1 MNDKIQLK
9 QDGRFFF
16 GWWIVFL
23 GFCLMLL
30 AYVGFASLTSVFVI
44 PVTEALGVGRGEWM
58 LYMTIQ
64 ALVGVIA
71 SPILGKL
78 MQKGSVKKW
87 VAIGCLCGAA
97 AYVIFSQS
105 HSLTGFYIGAL
116 FIGVG
121 FVACAPMPVSI
132 LINSWFGGKVK
143 GTASGI
149 AFVGSG
155 LGGFIL
161 SPLLNAAIVAGG
173 YSAGYL
179 VLAGVYLIIL
189 LPMTLLLAVKNPED
203 KGFRRM
209 GEIEDEVIKDGDA
222 TTEKRGMTTGQAMKT
237 GEFWIAIISCILVVF
252 ASSAI
257 LMNDIG
263 YYVECGID
271 ATKAASYHGI
281 MLGLLLFGKPIIGF
295 VTDKLGIKVSA
306 PLSTFIF
313 AATFLVMFI
322 FGGSPGILVAG
333 VCICYCLGAPSI
345 TVVPPLLVNGMFGEK
360 DYGTLVGYINMATS
374 IGGAFGA
381 TIAAFIYDATGS
393 YVAFWGVATIG
404 VAVAAVLRIV
414 CFAINK
420 KHHNW

>member
-44 PVTEALGVGRGEWM
+44 PVTEALGVGRGQWM

-64 ALVGVIA
+64 ALVGVVA

-87 VAIGCLCGAA
+87 VSIGCLCGAV

-105 HSLTGFYIGAL
+105 HSLTGFYIG
-116 FIGVG
+116 
-121 FVACAPMPVSI
+121 APMPVSI

-161 SPLLNAAIVAGG
+161 SPLLNSAITAGG

-179 VLAGVYLIIL
+179 VLAGVYLVIL

-209 GEIEDEVIKDGDA
+209 GETETEVVDNGSA
-222 TTEKRGMTTGQAMKT
+222 QEKRGMTAGQAMKT
-237 GEFWIAIISCILVVF
+237 GEFWLAIISCIMVVF

-271 ATKAASYHGI
+271 AAKAASYHGI

-295 VTDKLGIKVSA
+295 VTDKLGIRVSA

-313 AATFLVMFI
+313 AATFLVMFL

-404 VAVAAVLRIV
+404 VAIAAVLRII

-420 KHHNW
+420 KNRNW

>member
-1 MNDKIQLK
+1 MNEKIQLK

-87 VAIGCLCGAA
+87 VAIGCLCGAV
-97 AYVIFSQS
+97 AYIIFSQS

-121 FVACAPMPVSI
+121 FAACAPMPVSI

-161 SPLLNAAIVAGG
+161 SPLLNSAIAAGG

-189 LPMTLLLAVKNPED
+189 LPLTLLLAVKNPED

-209 GEIEDEVIKDGDA
+209 GETEAEVVSDGSA
-222 TTEKRGMTTGQAMKT
+222 LEKRGMTAGQAMKT
-237 GEFWIAIISCILVVF
+237 GEFWLAIISCIMVVF

-271 ATKAASYHGI
+271 TAKAASYHGI

-313 AATFLVMFI
+313 AATFLVMFL

-345 TVVPPLLVNGMFGEK
+345 TVVPPLLINGMFGEK

-404 VAVAAVLRIV
+404 VAIAALLRII

-420 KHHNW
+420 KNHNW

>member
-1 MNDKIQLK
+1 MKDVQLK

-16 GWWIVFL
+16 GWWVVFL

-30 AYVGFASLTSVFVI
+30 AYVGCVSLTSVFVI
-44 PVTEALGVGRGEWM
+44 PVTESLGLGRGEWM

-64 ALVGVIA
+64 SLVCVVA
-71 SPILGKL
+71 SPIVGKF

-87 VAIGCLCGAA
+87 VAIGCVCATIG
-97 AYVIFSQS
+97 YIIFSMS
-105 HSLTGFYIGAL
+105 HSLMGFYIGAL

-121 FVACAPMPVSI
+121 FAATAPMPVSI
-132 LINSWFGGKVK
+132 LINSWFGGKIK
-143 GTASGI
+143 GTATGI

-161 SPLLNAAIVAGG
+161 SPVLNAAIVAGG
-173 YSAGYL
+173 YSVGYI
-179 VLAGVYLIIL
+179 VLAGVYLVIL
-189 LPMTLLLAVKNPED
+189 LPLTLLLAVKNPED
-203 KGFRRM
+203 KGFKRM
-209 GEIEDEVIKDGDA
+209 GEVESEKIEDSNSIV
-222 TTEKRGMTTGQAMKT
+222 KRGMTTKEAMKT
-237 GEFWIAIISCILVVF
+237 GEFWLALISCVLVVF

-271 ATKAASYHGI
+271 ATKAASYHGT

-295 VTDKLGIKVSA
+295 VTDKLGIKISA
-306 PLSTFIF
+306 PVSTFIF
-313 AATFLVMFI
+313 AATFLVMFLC
-322 FGGSPGILVAG
+322 GASPMVLVVG

-345 TVVPPLLVNGMFGEK
+345 TVVPPLLINGMFGEK
-360 DYGTLVGYINMATS
+360 DYGTLVGYVNMATS
-374 IGGAFGA
+374 IGGAFGS

-414 CFAINK
+414 CFAMNK
-420 KHHNW
+420 KHNNW

>member
-44 PVTEALGVGRGEWM
+44 PVTEDLGVGRGEWM

-87 VAIGCLCGAA
+87 VSIGCLCGAV
-97 AYVIFSQS
+97 AYIIFSQS

-161 SPLLNAAIVAGG
+161 SPLLNSAIAAGG

-189 LPMTLLLAVKNPED
+189 LPLTLLLAVKNPED

-209 GEIEDEVIKDGDA
+209 GETEAEVVSDGSA
-222 TTEKRGMTTGQAMKT
+222 LEKRGMTAGQAMKT
-237 GEFWIAIISCILVVF
+237 GEFWLAIISCIMVVF

-271 ATKAASYHGI
+271 TAKAASYHGI

-313 AATFLVMFI
+313 ASTFLVMFL

-404 VAVAAVLRIV
+404 VAIAAVLRII

-420 KHHNW
+420 KNHNW